1 MKNEKIFEAM
11 ADVDEKYIAEA
22 KADTAKLKK
31 KPFAKWVPM
40 AACFAVILGVGI
52 GIVQS
57 GRFGK
62 TSSVE
67 IATTS
72 EEKLNN
78 SVSPTDEERKT
89 NADKNESKTETANS
103 GSSIIGTTNKPSVQ
117 STTSRTSAQDT
128 TNRKQDNQSNPDK
141 NKGGDTPERL
151 QDYRIDTDGGYYRV
165 FKPGI
170 DKFEP
175 LDNMTL
181 ENRFCSFEYNG
192 HSYYPIPN
200 GEITID
206 DYEPNKLTSV
216 KAEHWEL
223 RSANADDE
231 TDGIIYYARIDIY
244 KLKGV
249 DTNEA
254 VACVISFNGETK
266 EYRYNAQ

>member
-11 ADVDEKYIAEA
+11 ADIDEKYIAEA
-22 KADTAKLKK
+22 KTDTVKTKK
-31 KPFAKWVPM
+31 KSFVKWVAM
-40 AACFAVILGVGI
+40 AACLAIVLGVGI
-52 GIVQS
+52 GIAQS
-57 GRFGK
+57 GLFGK
-62 TSSVE
+62 TRLVG
-67 IATTS
+67 IVKTS
-72 EEKLNN
+72 EENTN
-78 SVSPTDEERKT
+78 TAVSPTDEKRKT
-89 NADKNESKTETANS
+89 NDDKNESVQRT
-103 GSSIIGTTNKPSVQ
+103 TTN
-117 STTSRTSAQDT
+117 
-128 TNRKQDNQSNPDK
+128 KQDNQSNTDE
-141 NKGGDTPERL
+141 NKGGNTSERV
-151 QDYRIDTDGGYYRV
+151 QNYRIGADGGCYRV

-175 LDNMTL
+175 IDNMTI

-192 HSYYPIPN
+192 HSYYPIPD

-231 TDGIIYYARIDIY
+231 SSGIIYYAKIDIY

-249 DTNEA
+249 DTSEA

-266 EYRYNAQ
+266 EYRYNAA